1 MAASHDLFKALGPVE
16 YTDFAQQDLKET
28 LSNIF
33 GDAQCLID
41 SIPVNTKS
49 ESQKTGRSRAVTDS
63 AVDSLP
69 ITSAVYSDQAAQLR
83 KEWKEVKVN
92 PKENPLGL
100 NVYKLGA
107 KDGRGAWFARRS
119 VHEAPSF
126 DRWREGFEREFEE
139 SLKIQ
144 GHGPGEGKVRGL
156 AADKRVVDQTV
167 DGCGKIQVYQLSAQ
181 FPGPTSPRDFVTMC
195 LNSNSS
201 LIEGAK
207 QRYHMLVSKP
217 CTHSECPQRTGFIRG
232 YYESV
237 EFIREIKIDKPL
249 RKVQSSTDITG
260 KNAPT
265 SLSNALDGTSD
276 DAGKYEE
283 NEEYDT
289 AVEWLMITRS
299 DPGGSVP
306 RFMIERG
313 TPPGIAGDANKFLQW
328 ITSEKFESVD
338 DTETTNEA
346 TPDIIA
352 ASATT
357 TSDPPGPSPTS
368 SSLPLV
374 AKSSTSR
381 EELED
386 EPGPSGYYGMIAGAL
401 GAAASIAASR
411 LPRPFGSAI
420 GGDTPSEVSST
431 DISDAASSIHTF
443 HSLEDEKDVNTLEEE
458 KELSPSVS
466 TSNAADSTPSSE
478 PTNAKPSQHEK
489 ELKKLEERKR
499 KTEEK
504 MRRQQERSM
513 KKNDGAA
520 LQKLRERHE
529 REIAKQEEKYARDR
543 VKLEAKRLK
552 EEKKGED
559 RRRKAAEREEKANL
573 VLELEKT
580 RTERDMARLEIEMLR
595 DQVGQLQAQNT
606 KLTAQLGRAGLSVEE
621 NGPVER
627 ADGEKEKTT
636 KGL

>member
-1 MAASHDLFKALGPVE
+1 MAASHELFKALGPAD
-16 YTDFAQQDLKET
+16 YGDFAQQDLKEI
-28 LSNIF
+28 LSSIF
-33 GDAQCLID
+33 GDAHCLIN

-49 ESQKTGRSRAVTDS
+49 ESQKTGRSRAVTES

-69 ITSAVYSDQAAQLR
+69 NTSAVYSDQATQLR

-92 PKENPLGL
+92 AKENPLGIS
-100 NVYKLGA
+100 VYKLGA
-107 KDGRGAWFARRS
+107 KDGKGAWFARRS

-126 DRWREGFEREFEE
+126 DRWREGFEREFNE

-167 DGCGKIQVYQLSAQ
+167 DGCGKIKVYQLSAQ

-195 LNSNSS
+195 LNSDSS

-207 QRYHMLVSKP
+207 QRYYMLVSKP
-217 CTHSECPQRTGFIRG
+217 CVHSECPQRTGFIRG

-249 RKVQSSTDITG
+249 RKVQSSTDITS
-260 KNAPT
+260 KDAPT
-265 SLSNALDGTSD
+265 SLSNAVDGTKD
-276 DAGKYEE
+276 DAVKREE
-283 NEEYDT
+283 SEQYDT

-313 TPPGIAGDANKFLQW
+313 TPPGIAGDASKFLQW
-328 ITSEKFESVD
+328 ITSEKFETID
-338 DTETTNEA
+338 DIETANEA
-346 TPDIIA
+346 SPDITA
-352 ASATT
+352 ASHTA
-357 TSDPPGPSPTS
+357 SSVPPGPTPTS
-368 SSLPLV
+368 SSMPLV
-374 AKSSTSR
+374 AKSLTPR

-411 LPRPFGSAI
+411 LPRAFGSTV
-420 GGDTPSEVSST
+420 GGDTASEISST
-431 DISDAASSIHTF
+431 DISDDASSFHSF
-443 HSLEDEKDVNTLEEE
+443 HSLEDEKEAETLEGE

-466 TSNAADSTPSSE
+466 TANAADSSQSTE
-478 PTNAKPSQHEK
+478 TAGAKPSQYEK
-489 ELKKLEERKR
+489 ELKKLEDRKR

-504 MRRQQERSM
+504 MQRQQERKM
-513 KKNDGAA
+513 KQNDGAA

-543 VKLEAKRLK
+543 AKLEARKLK
-552 EEKKGED
+552 EEQKAEE
-559 RRRKAAEREEKANL
+559 RRRKAAEREEEANL

-606 KLTAQLGRAGLSVEE
+606 KFAAQLGRAGLSVEE
-621 NGPVER
+621 SDLVKPN
-627 ADGEKEKTT
+627 DEKAKA
-636 KGL
+636 